1 MRIYEAKSRIAEYG
15 REAEADELV
24 MELAK
29 LNYNLVQLQYQQE
42 LKIITRSSYLLPPL
56 EIIGRL
62 AMFLAKLSQIAI
74 IFERATPID
83 SSSPGPRQ
91 FMHAQFIY
99 FRIERSTI

>member
-42 LKIITRSSYLLPPL
+42 LKIITRLSYLLPPL

-62 AMFLAKLSQIAI
+62 AMFLAKLL
-74 IFERATPID
+74 
-83 SSSPGPRQ
+83 
-91 FMHAQFIY
+91 
-99 FRIERSTI
+99 